1 MTPQELKQLDDYL
14 LRLTH
19 VGYVNRDPQAAELIA
34 VAFSRQIDAPYLA
47 VQRCLQLEREL
58 AKARARI
65 EQLEQFQTTVVA
77 PAPVSSHSISI
88 AA

>member
-14 LRLTH
+14 LKLTH
-19 VGYVNRDPQAAELIA
+19 VGYVDRDPQAAELIA
-34 VAFSRQIDAPYLA
+34 VAFARQIDAPYLA

-58 AKARARI
+58 ALARSRI
-65 EQLEQFQTTVVA
+65 EQLGEFAPLPVA
-77 PAPVSSHSISI
+77 RATSGGHSPGR